1 MTATLP
7 DREARL
13 VSPPAE
19 VPAPKP
25 ARPAKAP
32 EPRLP
37 RPGDDLWTV
46 VSTAG
51 TMVAIV
57 CLWVVGQL
65 LFLSSFAENRSQEL
79 LYREFRVNVAS
90 ATAPIGPTTPV
101 GDPVALLT
109 IPRIG
114 VSQVVVE
121 GTASGDTLAGP
132 GHLRKTVLPGQVGT
146 SVVFG
151 RAATYGAPFR

>member
-1 MTATLP
+1 MSPA
-7 DREARL
+7 DRARARAC
-13 VSPPAE
+13 AE
-19 VPAPKP
+19 P
-25 ARPAKAP
+25 ARRGAAAGAT

-57 CLWVVGQL
+57 CLWVVGQM

-79 LYREFRVNVAS
+79 LYREFRVSVAS

-101 GDPVALLT
+101 GDPVA
-109 IPRIG
+109 
-114 VSQVVVE
+114 
-121 GTASGDTLAGP
+121 TLRDPAD
-132 GHLRKTVLPGQVGT
+132 RRLPGR
-146 SVVFG
+146 G
-151 RAATYGAPFR
+151 RGHRVR

>member
-1 MTATLP
+1 M
-7 DREARL
+7 
-13 VSPPAE
+13 SPPAAS
-19 VPAPKP
+19 PAPEP

-37 RPGDDLWTV
+37 RQGDDLWTV

-79 LYREFRVNVAS
+79 LYREFRVVRRERHRVDRPDHAC
-90 ATAPIGPTTPV
+90 
-101 GDPVALLT
+101 
-109 IPRIG
+109 R
-114 VSQVVVE
+114 
-121 GTASGDTLAGP
+121 GP
-132 GHLRKTVLPGQVGT
+132 GRDC
-146 SVVFG
+146 
-151 RAATYGAPFR
+151 